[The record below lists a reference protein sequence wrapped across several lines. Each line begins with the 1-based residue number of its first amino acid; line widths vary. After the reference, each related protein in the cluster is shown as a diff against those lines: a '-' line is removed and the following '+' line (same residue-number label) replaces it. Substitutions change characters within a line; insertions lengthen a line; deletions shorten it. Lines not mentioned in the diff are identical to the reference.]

1 MCVDYRLQIV
11 RYANHIMHLPSY
23 LSILLIFSFFINS
36 IFDHI
41 LCRYTDVDH
50 WTQKGQTKSVD
61 DGFLGFEGKGEKSI
75 LFMKGRRKGKG
86 EMKEEEEKEYGK
98 EEEMEKGGRWEMR

>member
-61 DGFLGFEGKGEKSI
+61 DGFLGFEGKGEESI
-75 LFMKGRRKGKG
+75 LFHTWK
-86 EMKEEEEKEYGK
+86 
-98 EEEMEKGGRWEMR
+98 

>member
-1 MCVDYRLQIV
+1 MRVCWICVRVRVYMFEGREVGGRTWERYRRGCVDYRLQIA

-23 LSILLIFSFFINS
+23 LSILLIFSFFIYS
-36 IFDHI
+36 ISDHI

-61 DGFLGFEGKGEKSI
+61 DGFLGFEGKGEESI
-75 LFMKGRRKGKG
+75 LFHTWK
-86 EMKEEEEKEYGK
+86 
-98 EEEMEKGGRWEMR
+98 